1 MEIVRAVDNG
11 DADETLNTLM
21 MFGGLALVTLGAGL
35 ILTSP
40 IVRKYLGGFDV
51 GKLLQAAGPDFERY
65 LKLKSM

>member
-1 MEIVRAVDNG
+1 MDMLHAANNG
-11 DADETLNTLM
+11 DSEESLNTLM
-21 MFGGLALVTLGAGL
+21 MFGGLALVTLGAGM

-65 LKLKSM
+65 MKLKSM

>member
-1 MEIVRAVDNG
+1 MDMVHAANNG
-11 DADETLNTLM
+11 DSNESRDTLM

-51 GKLLQAAGPDFERY
+51 GKLLQAAGPDFDRHM
-65 LKLKSM
+65 KLKSM

>member
-1 MEIVRAVDNG
+1 MDMVHAANNG
-11 DADETLNTLM
+11 DSNESRDTLM

-51 GKLLQAAGPDFERY
+51 GKLLQAAGPDFDRY
-65 LKLKSM
+65 MKLKSM

>member
-1 MEIVRAVDNG
+1 MEIVRAANNG
-11 DADETLNTLM
+11 DSDGSQTTLM
-21 MFGGLALVTLGAGL
+21 MFGGLALMTLGAGL

-65 LKLKSM
+65 MKLKSM

>member
-1 MEIVRAVDNG
+1 MEMYDAANNG
-11 DADETLNTLM
+11 DSHESRDTLM

-51 GKLLQAAGPDFERY
+51 GKLLQAAGPDFDRY
-65 LKLKSM
+65 MKLKSM

>member
-1 MEIVRAVDNG
+1 MEIVRAVDNS
-11 DADETLNTLM
+11 DSAESLDTLM

-65 LKLKSM
+65 MKLKSM